1 VNTIDDRILEA
12 DCENGYTRVANLIL
26 EALPLVT
33 MNGTQHGICLF
44 IWRRTFG
51 WHRDHDA
58 IPLGGFADACGTNKS
73 YISKQLKDLLN
84 KRIIRRVEFERG
96 KIPVLL
102 LSIIWPPGM
111 AAASIWP
118 GCLATNSG
126 DCINALRKGIWLW
139 LMTGTRERP
148 GPMVT
153 RGDCRFL

>member
-58 IPLGGFADACGTNKS
+58 IVFG
-73 YISKQLKDLLN
+73 
-84 KRIIRRVEFERG
+84 IIKV
-96 KIPVLL
+96 
-102 LSIIWPPGM
+102 
-111 AAASIWP
+111 
-118 GCLATNSG
+118 
-126 DCINALRKGIWLW
+126 DH
-139 LMTGTRERP
+139 
-148 GPMVT
+148 
-153 RGDCRFL
+153 